1 LGAFT
6 SVIGDGGI
14 SIASSLDV
22 PVTTGDAYTV
32 SVAVQAVLDAAN
44 LLDIQVRR
52 ATAAVVGASGAIGKV
67 CSELLSNEVAKLY
80 LIGKSTDKLE
90 HLKRRIANQTQVE
103 LVVSTEISDVKQA
116 QLVLTVSS
124 DAYSIIQAEHLR
136 PGSVVCDVARPRDV
150 SAKVAET
157 RKDVLVIDGGVV
169 DVPGDVKFNF
179 DYGFPPG
186 KAYACMAETMAL
198 TLEGRFEDYTIG
210 KEIERRRVIE
220 IAEIASKHGFRLNG
234 YRSFEKPVTNAQIKE
249 IRKYAYQAK

>member
-1 LGAFT
+1 MGAFT

-90 HLKRRIANQTQVE
+90 HLKRRIANQTQV
-103 LVVSTEISDVKQA
+103 
-116 QLVLTVSS
+116 
-124 DAYSIIQAEHLR
+124 
-136 PGSVVCDVARPRDV
+136 
-150 SAKVAET
+150 
-157 RKDVLVIDGGVV
+157 
-169 DVPGDVKFNF
+169 
-179 DYGFPPG
+179 G
-186 KAYACMAETMAL
+186 KK
-198 TLEGRFEDYTIG
+198 I
-210 KEIERRRVIE
+210 
-220 IAEIASKHGFRLNG
+220 LNC
-234 YRSFEKPVTNAQIKE
+234 
-249 IRKYAYQAK
+249 